1 MTAKTLH
8 QIAEAKPPQAVLTA
22 RAERPASQVVE
33 KLPAAPLQYRSD
45 KTMQATSYSEEPSEQ
60 RVRAFP
66 TPRGK
71 TTKALQVSND
81 TKT

>member
-1 MTAKTLH
+1 MTAKTLR
-8 QIAEAKPPQAVLTA
+8 QIAETKPPQAVPTA
-22 RAERPASQVVE
+22 LAERSASQVVE

-66 TPRGK
+66 TPRRK